1 MWYYNKTPLNY
12 SLKSLRKMQRGATLW
27 ITDAFYT
34 LPTIGVEVIAR
45 LVPINLYLKKLYQR
59 FHLQEFSLPS
69 NHIIKLILTSVNSN
83 KHDPHRLSLK
93 SLTVKQ
99 KLKL

>member
-1 MWYYNKTPLNY
+1 
-12 SLKSLRKMQRGATLW
+12 MQRGATLW